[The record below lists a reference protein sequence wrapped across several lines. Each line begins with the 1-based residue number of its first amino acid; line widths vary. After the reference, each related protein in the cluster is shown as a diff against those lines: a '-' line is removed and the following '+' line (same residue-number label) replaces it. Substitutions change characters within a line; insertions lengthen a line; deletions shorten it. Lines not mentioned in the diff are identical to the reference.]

1 MQNNNIFHS
10 FKWSY
15 LSYIVP
21 NLLLPILTV
30 FIART
35 LSPSDYGIFSM
46 NLIFVGAFNTIQALG
61 LREFIIRE
69 NDFNELKKSTLFY
82 LSVLLGIL
90 SYITILIM
98 APLASIFFNEEII
111 KQTLPILGVTLIF
124 NSFGVIHFAFLEKY
138 FEFKKIFF
146 IQILPLICVTVVTLP
161 LALNGFGYKA
171 LIYGELAKSLSLT
184 VSYLLYHQWIPKP
197 VFDLNYL
204 KEAISFG
211 KWISFER
218 ILEYS
223 LANLDRLFLG
233 FFFSSSVLGLYAL
246 SRQIINILFGFLSGG
261 IIPVLLPLLSSVS
274 NSKSIMFKTIKNV
287 FENII
292 FLNIS
297 LLFFIAIASV
307 SMFEL
312 VLPNWDNI
320 GFYIL
325 VLSSGEVA
333 VRSINFSRD
342 IYKIHNKPKI
352 YPKSILINV
361 FFAIIAYA
369 ISMKFIGLIGFC
381 FIRIINDYLY
391 LAVQYLSVKKI
402 VDVSKF
408 GLLAQIIKGLFINCV
423 AFIIC
428 YYLFISIENNFNIYI
443 YISIQ
448 ILISIVIFIIFQYLL
463 NRRIFIQFYSN
474 FLNVLRSRS

>member
-1 MQNNNIFHS
+1 MQKNNNIFNS

-21 NLLLPILTV
+21 NLLLPIFTV

-90 SYITILIM
+90 SYIAILII
-98 APLASIFFNEEII
+98 APLVSIFFNEEII
-111 KQTLPILGVTLIF
+111 KQTLPVLGVTLIF
-124 NSFGVIHFAFLEKY
+124 NSLGVIHFSFLEKY
-138 FEFKKIFF
+138 FQFKKIFF
-146 IQILPLICVTVVTLP
+146 IQILPLICVIVVTLP

-171 LIYGELAKSLSLT
+171 LIYGELAKSLSLM
-184 VSYLLYHQWIPKP
+184 VSYLFYHKWIPKP
-197 VFDLNYL
+197 VFDLNYF

-211 KWISFER
+211 RWISLER

-246 SRQIINILFGFLSGG
+246 SRQIVNILFGFLSGG

-274 NSKSIMFKTIKNV
+274 HSKSIMLKTIKDI

-297 LLFFIAIASV
+297 LVFFIAIASV

-325 VLSSGEVA
+325 VLSLGEVA

-352 YPKSILINV
+352 YPQSLLINV
-361 FFAIIAYA
+361 FFAITAYA
-369 ISMKFIGLIGFC
+369 FSMKWIGLIGFL

-391 LAVQYLSVKKI
+391 LAIQYSAVKKI
-402 VDVSKF
+402 IDVSQF
-408 GLLAQIIKGLFINCV
+408 GLLAQIIKGLFVNGMT
-423 AFIIC
+423 FLIC
-428 YYLFISIENNFNIYI
+428 YYIFTSIENNFDIYI

-448 ILISIVIFIIFQYLL
+448 ILLSILLFIIFQYLL
-463 NRRIFIQFYSN
+463 NRRIFIIFYN
-474 FLNVLRSRS
+474 NVLKLLRS